1 MVVGTDVNVTYAEP
15 FQTCST
21 PRSADGRLVTVSERR
36 LVRSSSSETTNGT
49 LAMTAVPGVLLFS
62 ETVRE
67 APVMRTGELTST
79 MVTST

>member
-1 MVVGTDVNVTYAEP
+1 
-15 FQTCST
+15 
-21 PRSADGRLVTVSERR
+21 
-36 LVRSSSSETTNGT
+36 
-49 LAMTAVPGVLLFS
+49 MTAVPGVLLFS